1 MSETAPP
8 PMEPTIT
15 ERDMLGAMEVLA
27 GTAAEPEPLI
37 VLTDEEIMALDGL
50 SALEIL
56 GSPYLSQDAVDAE
69 TSAASA
75 LRSLVARGMVRTGS
89 AQREEEGEAVSG
101 GADPSQRPVQLDR
114 RLAGVV
120 TLRRIPEAMVT
131 SERTLEGGTTT
142 LAHYFFP
149 RSGVLEEYITVDG
162 FHHFSVPHLDAVA
175 ARIQRFADPFEVA
188 DADGEPQS
196 MALQEAVA
204 SFDVDDTRALTV
216 LTAVADEGGRRA
228 TIAATSAQ
236 VQVLDN
242 GALDSEPSP
251 TRAVQISAVSPET
264 LLAVIDT
271 MLPRAEADGEDEGE
285 DATAQS

>member
-1 MSETAPP
+1 MSETAPS

-271 MLPRAEADGEDEGE
+271 MLPRAEADSEDEGE

>member
-1 MSETAPP
+1 MSDSAPSP
-8 PMEPTIT
+8 TEPTIT
-15 ERDMLGAMEVLA
+15 ERDMLGAMEVLS
-27 GTAAEPEPLI
+27 GTAPEPGPLI

-56 GSPYLSQDAVDAE
+56 GSPHLSQGAVDAE
-69 TSAASA
+69 ASAAAA

-89 AQREEEGEAVSG
+89 AERDERENEGEAVSG
-101 GADPSQRPVQLDR
+101 DADPSQRPVQLDR

-120 TLRRIPEAMVT
+120 TLRRIPEAMVI

-175 ARIQRFADPFEVA
+175 ARIQRFVDPFEVA

-196 MALQEAVA
+196 MALQEAA
-204 SFDVDDTRALTV
+204 SSFDVDDTRSLTV

-228 TIAATSAQ
+228 TIAATSDQ

-242 GALDSEPSP
+242 GALDRDPSP
-251 TRAVQISAVSPET
+251 TEPVQISAVSPET

-271 MLPRAEADGEDEGE
+271 MLPRAEDED
-285 DATAQS
+285 TTTPS

>member
-1 MSETAPP
+1 MSETAPSP
-8 PMEPTIT
+8 TEPTIT
-15 ERDMLGAMEVLA
+15 ERDMLGAMEVLS
-27 GTAAEPEPLI
+27 GTAPEPGPLI

-56 GSPYLSQDAVDAE
+56 GSPHLSQGAVDAE
-69 TSAASA
+69 ASAAAA

-89 AQREEEGEAVSG
+89 AERDERENEGEAVSG
-101 GADPSQRPVQLDR
+101 DADPSQRPVQLDR

-120 TLRRIPEAMVT
+120 TLRRIPEAMVI

-175 ARIQRFADPFEVA
+175 ARIQRFVDPFEVA

-196 MALQEAVA
+196 MALQEAA
-204 SFDVDDTRALTV
+204 SSFDVDDTRSLTV

-228 TIAATSAQ
+228 TIAATSDQ

-242 GALDSEPSP
+242 GALDRDPSP
-251 TRAVQISAVSPET
+251 TEPVQISAVSPET

-271 MLPRAEADGEDEGE
+271 MLPRAEDED
-285 DATAQS
+285 TTTPS

>member
-1 MSETAPP
+1 MSETAPSP
-8 PMEPTIT
+8 TEPTIT
-15 ERDMLGAMEVLA
+15 ERDMLGAMEVLS
-27 GTAAEPEPLI
+27 GTAPEPEPLI

-56 GSPYLSQDAVDAE
+56 GSPHLSQGAVDAE
-69 TSAASA
+69 ASAAAA

-89 AQREEEGEAVSG
+89 AERDERENEGEAVSG
-101 GADPSQRPVQLDR
+101 DADPSQRPVQLDR

-120 TLRRIPEAMVT
+120 TLRRIPEAMVI

-175 ARIQRFADPFEVA
+175 ARIQRFVDPFEVA

-196 MALQEAVA
+196 MALQEAA
-204 SFDVDDTRALTV
+204 SSFDVDDTRSLTV

-228 TIAATSAQ
+228 TIAATSDQ

-242 GALDSEPSP
+242 GALDRDPSP
-251 TRAVQISAVSPET
+251 TEPVQISAVSPET

-271 MLPRAEADGEDEGE
+271 MLPRAEDED
-285 DATAQS
+285 TTTPS

>member
-1 MSETAPP
+1 MSETAPSP
-8 PMEPTIT
+8 TEPTIT
-15 ERDMLGAMEVLA
+15 ERDMLGAMEVLS
-27 GTAAEPEPLI
+27 GTAPEPEPLI

-56 GSPYLSQDAVDAE
+56 GSPYLSQGAVDAE
-69 TSAASA
+69 ASAAAA

-89 AQREEEGEAVSG
+89 AERDERENEGEAVSG
-101 GADPSQRPVQLDR
+101 DADPSQRPVQLDR

-120 TLRRIPEAMVT
+120 TLRRIPEAMVI
-131 SERTLEGGTTT
+131 SERTLEGGATT

-175 ARIQRFADPFEVA
+175 ARIQRFVDPFEVA

-196 MALQEAVA
+196 MALQEAA
-204 SFDVDDTRALTV
+204 SSFDVDDTRSLTV

-228 TIAATSAQ
+228 TIAATSDR

-242 GALDSEPSP
+242 GALDREPSP
-251 TRAVQISAVSPET
+251 TEPVQISAVSPET

-271 MLPRAEADGEDEGE
+271 MLPRAEDE
-285 DATAQS
+285 DATTQS

>member
-1 MSETAPP
+1 M
-8 PMEPTIT
+8 
-15 ERDMLGAMEVLA
+15 
-27 GTAAEPEPLI
+27 
-37 VLTDEEIMALDGL
+37 
-50 SALEIL
+50 
-56 GSPYLSQDAVDAE
+56 
-69 TSAASA
+69 
-75 LRSLVARGMVRTGS
+75 
-89 AQREEEGEAVSG
+89 
-101 GADPSQRPVQLDR
+101 
-114 RLAGVV
+114 
-120 TLRRIPEAMVT
+120 
-131 SERTLEGGTTT
+131 
-142 LAHYFFP
+142 
-149 RSGVLEEYITVDG
+149 DG

-271 MLPRAEADGEDEGE
+271 MLPRAEADGEEEGE

>member
-1 MSETAPP
+1 MSETAPSP
-8 PMEPTIT
+8 TEPTIT
-15 ERDMLGAMEVLA
+15 ERDMLGAMEVLS
-27 GTAAEPEPLI
+27 GTAPEPEPLI

-56 GSPYLSQDAVDAE
+56 GSPHLSQGAVDAE
-69 TSAASA
+69 ASAAAA

-89 AQREEEGEAVSG
+89 AERDERENEGEAVSG
-101 GADPSQRPVQLDR
+101 DADPSQRPVQLDR

-120 TLRRIPEAMVT
+120 TLRRIPEAMVI

-175 ARIQRFADPFEVA
+175 ARIQRFVDPFEVA

-196 MALQEAVA
+196 MALHEAA
-204 SFDVDDTRALTV
+204 SSFDVDDTRSLTV

-228 TIAATSAQ
+228 TIAATSDQ

-242 GALDSEPSP
+242 GALDRDPSP
-251 TRAVQISAVSPET
+251 TEPVQISAVSPET

-271 MLPRAEADGEDEGE
+271 MLPRAEDED
-285 DATAQS
+285 TTTPS

>member
-1 MSETAPP
+1 MSETAPS

-188 DADGEPQS
+188 DSDGEPQS

-271 MLPRAEADGEDEGE
+271 MLPRAEADGEEEGE

>member
-1 MSETAPP
+1 MSKTAPSP
-8 PMEPTIT
+8 TEPTIT
-15 ERDMLGAMEVLA
+15 ERDMLGAMEVLS
-27 GTAAEPEPLI
+27 GTAPEPEPLI

-56 GSPYLSQDAVDAE
+56 GSPHLSQGAVDAE
-69 TSAASA
+69 ASAAAA

-89 AQREEEGEAVSG
+89 AERDERENEGEAVSG
-101 GADPSQRPVQLDR
+101 DADPSQRPVQLDR

-120 TLRRIPEAMVT
+120 TLRRIPEAMVI

-175 ARIQRFADPFEVA
+175 ARIQRFVDPFEVA

-196 MALQEAVA
+196 MALQEAA
-204 SFDVDDTRALTV
+204 SSFDVDDTRSLTV

-228 TIAATSAQ
+228 TIAATSDQ

-242 GALDSEPSP
+242 GALDRDPSP
-251 TRAVQISAVSPET
+251 TEPVQISAVSPET

-271 MLPRAEADGEDEGE
+271 MLPRAEDED
-285 DATAQS
+285 TTTPS

>member
-1 MSETAPP
+1 MSETAPS

-271 MLPRAEADGEDEGE
+271 MLPRAEADGEEEGE